1 MKSPQVETVERQ
13 YKAEKMEEG
22 KVSYD
27 VYAYYVVN
35 MGFVLFGC
43 CVLFYTLGQVISA
56 GYIQ

>member
-35 MGFVLFGC
+35 MGFVLFG
-43 CVLFYTLGQVISA
+43 
-56 GYIQ
+56 